1 MKNLKQI
8 TPALLLF
15 LACIFTGLNMQAQNI
30 TFADPHFKA
39 ALVANHLVDLNGD
52 GEIQKTEANSYVGV
66 LDVSSSSIFD
76 MSGIEHFTNL
86 LVLDCSNNA
95 ITTLDLNDNLQLIR
109 LACNNNMLF
118 TLDIVNCTELRML
131 DCNSNAIPDLQL
143 GMNNLLEY
151 VACSN
156 NQLNVLDLNDNTQ
169 LRILDCSS
177 NQINYLDLSQNVSL
191 TALNC
196 ANNQLSILNVA
207 NNNNGNISSAAF
219 DAKNNNLQCI
229 EVDDPA
235 QASQNWNTQIDA
247 WSYFSSNCMALGGQY
262 VNAEFIDDELS
273 VYPNPV
279 DNVLTVDL
287 GEAYEKVTVEIF
299 NTLGALVM
307 TQSFKEMTKENIN
320 LNLNAGIYTIR
331 INTPKGQSS
340 TTRLVKK

>member
-30 TFADPHFKA
+30 TFVDPHFKA

-52 GEIQKTEANSYVGV
+52 GEIQKTEANAFVGS
-66 LDVSSSSIFD
+66 LDISSSSIFD

-86 LVLDCSNNA
+86 LVLDCSFNT

-109 LACNNNMLF
+109 VACNNNMLHN
-118 TLDIVNCTELRML
+118 LDIANCTELRML
-131 DCNSNAIPDLQL
+131 DCNSNILSDLQL
-143 GMNNLLEY
+143 GLNNLLEY
-151 VACSN
+151 IACSN

-207 NNNNGNISSAAF
+207 NNNNGNISAVAF

-229 EVDDPA
+229 EVDDPT
-235 QASQNWNTQIDA
+235 QASQSWNTQIDA
-247 WSYFSSNCMALGGQY
+247 GSYFSSNCMALGGQY
-262 VNAEFIDDELS
+262 ANAEFLNELT

-279 DNVLTVDL
+279 DNVLTVNL

-307 TQSFKEMTKENIN
+307 TQSFKEMNKENIN
-320 LNLNAGIYTIR
+320 LNLNAGIYMVR